1 MLSRFSITTT
11 FAYQNTIYFLR
22 FQTIYYLFLILFYCF
37 CIMFLCFFLSI
48 YFFWLFLSFI
58 SFSKNNLYYFAQQ
71 KRAAVFLYFGRMRG
85 IMEKEK
91 ILEVKDLKVSFQTFQ
106 GSVQAVRGVSWHLV
120 ECKSDRCNHTE
131 YTIEHNHEY
140 HD

>member
-58 SFSKNNLYYFAQQ
+58 SFSKNNLYYFAQR
-71 KRAAVFLYFGRMRG
+71 KKGSWCHRFSFCNIIPFSVF
-85 IMEKEK
+85 
-91 ILEVKDLKVSFQTFQ
+91 
-106 GSVQAVRGVSWHLV
+106 
-120 ECKSDRCNHTE
+120 RCNT
-131 YTIEHNHEY
+131 Y
-140 HD
+140 HYMIYYNWFFYISRKQYSWQYYSMILIILLEIFILRRRMLWIFMR